1 MRQVSLIAQL
11 VKNLRRPGFDFRV
24 WKIPWRKEMTTHSN
38 ILAWKMPWTEEATV
52 HGVARVG
59 HDLATKEREREL

>member
-1 MRQVSLIAQL
+1 
-11 VKNLRRPGFDFRV
+11 
-24 WKIPWRKEMTTHSN
+24 MTTHPN

-59 HDLATKEREREL
+59 HDLATKERERVIGRVLM